1 VRAALPENE
10 AERLAALSRYNAL
23 DTAPEAAYD
32 RITRTAKRVFDAPIC
47 LITLVDGTRQFFK
60 SKIGVEIT
68 ETPREQ
74 AFCAHGLL
82 QDEPLVVNDATLDQR
97 FADNPLVTQDPNIRF
112 YAGAQLKTS
121 DGFKLGSLCVIDDVP
136 RANPSAEQ
144 LCILEDLAAQVIELL
159 ESGKGRQDLRHLQT
173 SLEGVQKELVS
184 DRKRFQRMEQMAELA
199 LDAGRMGYWE
209 WDVHTRQCVWSERMF
224 RMMGLGAANEA
235 PSTDQWLALVHP
247 ADQSRLRTHFDKVR
261 PSNDAFSI
269 KFRVPPA
276 SGSAQGEERSLT
288 MVGNHYYVED
298 GTADKKT
305 MVGALGVA
313 WDSGEADRRER
324 ALAESEEMF
333 RGLSAS
339 CPVGIF
345 KTNLQGDLVYA
356 NQRLAEICG
365 TAVEKLLGSEWVECI
380 HPEDVDEV
388 RLCVLDGLKTER
400 GLKNEIRLLLPDGTV
415 RWCFARAAIVHDQ
428 AGNATG
434 MVGTVDDITSR
445 KKTLAELHAAK
456 ETAEIASRSKDIFLT
471 NVSHELRTPLN
482 GVLGMA
488 DLLLDTDLS
497 PEQRQMS
504 EIMRDSGQSLLR
516 VVNDILDLSR
526 VQACKLEIENIP
538 FDWVVLLRQVVDYL
552 KPDAA
557 KKGIAL
563 KLEQPANMPTR
574 FVGDAE
580 RIRQILLVY
589 LTNALKF
596 TEAGSVTVN
605 VSALPVSEEAFEL
618 TVMVRDTGPGIPQ
631 GDQSKL
637 FQPFSQLDPSIT
649 RRHGGIGV
657 GLAIARRLAEL
668 MGGSV
673 GVVSSE
679 GSGATF
685 WLRLT
690 LPPASD
696 PTAQLRQRIAL
707 PARVLVVEDNTESQ
721 RVALSM
727 LWKLGWQADLVS
739 DGLVAVE
746 MIRRNDYA
754 VVFMDCQMPRLD
766 GYTAT
771 EEVRKWEKT
780 MQRAPVPI
788 VALTA
793 HAMAGD
799 RERCFNAGMNDYLA
813 KPLGLDN
820 LRRALNQWSGNS
832 PASLP
837 SAMLA

>member
-1 VRAALPENE
+1 LRAALPENE
-10 AERLAALSRYNAL
+10 PERLAALLRYNVL
-23 DTAPEAAYD
+23 DTAPEVAYD

-47 LITLVDGTRQFFK
+47 LVTLVDGTRQFFK
-60 SKIGVEIT
+60 SKIGVDIT
-68 ETPREQ
+68 ETPRDQ

-82 QDEPLVVNDATLDQR
+82 QDEPLVVLDATQDQR
-97 FADNPLVTQDPNIRF
+97 FSDNPLVTGDLHTRF

-121 DGFKLGSLCVIDDVP
+121 DGFKLGSLCILDTTP
-136 RANPSAEQ
+136 RSQPTPEQ
-144 LCILEDLAAQVIELL
+144 MCILEDLAAQVVELL

-173 SLEGVQKELVS
+173 NLEGVQKTLMA
-184 DRKRFQRMEQMAELA
+184 DRQRWQRMEQTAELA
-199 LDAGRMGYWE
+199 LDAGRMGFWE
-209 WDVHTRQCVWSERMF
+209 WDSHTRQCQWSDRMF
-224 RMMGLGAANEA
+224 RIMGLSGAAVA
-235 PSTDQWLALVHP
+235 PSTDEWLALVHP
-247 ADQSRLRTHFDKVR
+247 ADRPRLRTHLDKVR
-261 PSNDAFSI
+261 PSNDAFHI
-269 KFRVPPA
+269 KFRVPL
-276 SGSAQGEERSLT
+276 GQGAERSIT
-288 MVGNHYYVED
+288 MVGNHYCVE
-298 GTADKKT
+298 GGNIG
-305 MVGALGVA
+305 GALGVA
-313 WDSGEADRRER
+313 WDSGEADRSER

-339 CPVGIF
+339 SPVGIF
-345 KTNLQGDLVYA
+345 KTNLQGELIYG

-365 TAVEKLLGSEWVECI
+365 VAVSQILGLNWADCI

-388 RLCVLDGLKTER
+388 RLCVLEGLRNEK
-400 GLKNEIRLLLPDGTV
+400 GLQKEIRLLMPDGTV
-415 RWCFARAAIVHDQ
+415 RWVFARSEMVYDQ
-428 AGNATG
+428 SGNANG

-445 KKTLAELHAAK
+445 KNTLQELQAAK
-456 ETAEIASRSKDIFLT
+456 EAAEIASRSKDIFLT

-488 DLLLDTDLS
+488 DLLLDTQLD

-504 EIMRDSGQSLLR
+504 EIMRDCGHALLR

-526 VQACKLEIENIP
+526 VQACKLELENIP
-538 FDWVVLLRQVVDYL
+538 FDWPALVRQVVDHL
-552 KPDAA
+552 KPEAG
-557 KKGIAL
+557 KKSIAL
-563 KLEQPANMPTR
+563 RLEQPASMPSR

-596 TEAGSVTVN
+596 TEAGSVTVS

-631 GDQSKL
+631 ADQGKL
-637 FQPFSQLDPSIT
+637 FQPFSQIDPSST
-649 RRHGGIGV
+649 RKHGGVGL

-673 GVVSSE
+673 GVLSSE

-690 LPPASD
+690 LPPAPESAAAHLERMANH
-696 PTAQLRQRIAL
+696 P
-707 PARVLVVEDNTESQ
+707 RVLVVEDNPESQ

-739 DGLVAVE
+739 DGVAALDL
-746 MIRRNDYA
+746 IRRNDYA
-754 VVFMDCQMPRLD
+754 VVFMDCQMPRMD
-766 GYTAT
+766 GYSAT
-771 EEVRKWEKT
+771 EEIRAWEKSV
-780 MQRAPVPI
+780 QRAPVPI

-813 KPLGLDN
+813 KPMSLDN
-820 LRRALNQWSGNS
+820 LRVALHQWTGDS
-832 PASLP
+832 
-837 SAMLA
+837 SATVPRPMLA

>member
-10 AERLAALSRYNAL
+10 PERLAALLRYNAL
-23 DTAPEAAYD
+23 DTPPEVAYD

-47 LITLVDGTRQFFK
+47 LVTLVDGTRQFFK
-60 SKIGVEIT
+60 SKIGVDIT

-82 QDEPLVVNDATLDQR
+82 QEEALVVLDATQDER
-97 FADNPLVTQDPNIRF
+97 FADNPLVTGDLHTRF

-121 DGFKLGSLCVIDDVP
+121 DGFKLGSLCILDTTP
-136 RANPSAEQ
+136 RPQPSPEQ
-144 LCILEDLAAQVIELL
+144 MCILEDLAAQVVELL
-159 ESGKGRQDLRHLQT
+159 ESGKGRQDLQNLQT
-173 SLEGVQKELVS
+173 NLESVQNTLIS
-184 DRKRFQRMEQMAELA
+184 DRKRWQRMEQMAELA

-209 WDVHTRQCVWSERMF
+209 WDAHTRQCQWSDRMF
-224 RMMGLGAANEA
+224 RMMGVRVATAA
-235 PSTDQWLALVHP
+235 PSTDEWLALVHP
-247 ADQSRLRTHFDKVR
+247 EDRPRLRTHFNKVR
-261 PSNDAFSI
+261 QSNDGFNL
-269 KFRVPPA
+269 KFRVPLA
-276 SGSAQGEERSLT
+276 GGGERCLT

-298 GTADKKT
+298 GT

-313 WDSGEADRRER
+313 WDSGEADRREL

-333 RGLSAS
+333 RGLSTS

-345 KTNLQGDLVYA
+345 KTNLKGELVYA

-365 TAVEKLLGSEWVECI
+365 TAVDGILGANWADRI

-388 RLCVLDGLKTER
+388 RQCVQDGLR
-400 GLKNEIRLLLPDGTV
+400 HRRRLQNEVRLLMPDGTV
-415 RWCFARAAIVHDQ
+415 RWCFARSEIVHDQ
-428 AGNATG
+428 AGNPTG
-434 MVGTVDDITSR
+434 MVGTVDDVTGR
-445 KKTLAELHAAK
+445 KKTLEELRAAK

-488 DLLLDTDLS
+488 DLLLDTQLD

-538 FDWVVLLRQVVDYL
+538 FDWLVLLRQVVDHL
-552 KPDAA
+552 KPEAG

-563 KLEQPANMPTR
+563 KLEQPDNMPTR

-580 RIRQILLVY
+580 RIRQIVLVY

-596 TEAGSVTVN
+596 TEAGGVTVS
-605 VSALPVSEEAFEL
+605 VSAQPVSEEAFEL
-618 TVMVRDTGPGIPQ
+618 TVMVRDTGPGIPKA
-631 GDQSKL
+631 DQNKL
-637 FQPFSQLDPSIT
+637 FQPFSQIDPSST
-649 RRHGGIGV
+649 RKYGGAGL

-673 GVVSSE
+673 GVTSLE
-679 GSGATF
+679 GSGSTF

-690 LPPASD
+690 LPPA
-696 PTAQLRQRIAL
+696 PEPAAKPRERIASH
-707 PARVLVVEDNTESQ
+707 PRVLVVEDNPDSQ
-721 RVALSM
+721 RVALTM
-727 LWKLGWQADLVS
+727 LWKLGWHADLVS
-739 DGLVAVE
+739 DGVAALD

-754 VVFMDCQMPRLD
+754 IVFMDCQMPRMD
-766 GYTAT
+766 GYSAT
-771 EEVRKWEKT
+771 EEIRKWEKS
-780 MQRAPVPI
+780 MERAPVPI

-813 KPLGLDN
+813 KPLGLEN
-820 LRRALNQWSGNS
+820 LRLALSQW
-832 PASLP
+832 ASDSSAALP
-837 SAMLA
+837 RAMLA